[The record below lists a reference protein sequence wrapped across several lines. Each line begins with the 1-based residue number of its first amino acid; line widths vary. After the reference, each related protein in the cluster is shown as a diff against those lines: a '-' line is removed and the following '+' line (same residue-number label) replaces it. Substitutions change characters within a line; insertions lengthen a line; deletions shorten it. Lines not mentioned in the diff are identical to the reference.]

1 MVGVK
6 HIMSIPTTGSAAF
19 DTEEL
24 MDVFLSGITPCS
36 TVMIKEPG
44 LCTEYENS
52 WEVRWCPG
60 KNITKHFDEGA
71 NGGEDIYWYTHDK
84 LWQLIPAFG

>member
-1 MVGVK
+1 MINVEK
-6 HIMSIPTTGSAAF
+6 TSIPTTGTAAF

-24 MDVFLSGITPCS
+24 MDEFLNGITPGS
-36 TVMIKEPG
+36 TVMIKEDG
-44 LCTEYENS
+44 

-71 NGGEDIYWYTHDK
+71 NSGEDIYWYSKTK
-84 LWQLIPAFG
+84 LWQHIPAFG